1 MSCATFGL
9 SPLISHEPP
18 CFPAWLSSRRL
29 RGHLGATEEM
39 QPEAMSLCGKEDATL
54 IRPSRERGIVFCGIK
69 PVRSGIVSR
78 RSWGTLTKSQ
88 ISTLKYRAAI
98 KAKPNEQQ
106 TKRTTLN
113 SGVISLADRQV
124 TGRLPGG

>member
-1 MSCATFGL
+1 
-9 SPLISHEPP
+9 
-18 CFPAWLSSRRL
+18 
-29 RGHLGATEEM
+29 M

-124 TGRLPGG
+124 TGRLPDG